1 MWKRLTPA
9 LALGLAI
16 TTPAWA
22 DQVDRWGYGW
32 NPQTLYAQCQDGFY
46 GACLRYDQ
54 ITGAA
59 TARTVPG
66 EPSVVSGPGADQAT
80 TPLTA
85 GLSPAVGAS
94 GDDDLK

>member
-16 TTPAWA
+16 STPAWA
-22 DQVDRWGYGW
+22 DQADQYGYGW

-54 ITGAA
+54 ITGSA
-59 TARTVPG
+59 TARSVPG
-66 EPSVVSGPGADQAT
+66 DSQLADNPGIDAPTAPLIGGPPPAIGAW
-80 TPLTA
+80 
-85 GLSPAVGAS
+85 GN
-94 GDDDLK
+94 DDLK